1 MSNIVTSTGEVPEG
15 NDWFLT
21 YRLVR
26 ADGVLV
32 SDASITAG
40 SGSDAALW
48 VNIYGL
54 DTQVAVQDKSLY
66 SAIITKTDVKV
77 DNIVINTAAATLL
90 TDGFWGGVD
99 STGYNFFYQVP
110 YAAWMTPGRY
120 RIEFALDITEASG
133 AGPAA
138 VDLGKMRW
146 ATTITVKTMVG
157 A

>member
-32 SDASITAG
+32 SDASVTAT
-40 SGSDAALW
+40 SADALW
-48 VNIYGL
+48 VNAYGL

-66 SAIITKTDVKV
+66 TAVVTGSAAKAS
-77 DNIVINTAAATLL
+77 NIVIDTAAATLK

-99 STGYNFFYQVP
+99 STGYNFFYKVP
-110 YAAWMTPGRY
+110 YATWMAPGRY
-120 RIEFALDITEASG
+120 RIEFALDITQAST
-133 AGPAA
+133 AGPSGGLT
-138 VDLGKMRW
+138 LGKMRW
-146 ATTITVKTMVG
+146 ASHITVKAMVG

>member
-1 MSNIVTSTGEVPEG
+1 MVSVVTSTGEVPEG

-32 SDASITAG
+32 SDASVTAT
-40 SGSDAALW
+40 SAEALW
-48 VNIYGL
+48 VNVYGL

-66 SAIITKTDVKV
+66 TAAVTGTAAKAN
-77 DNIVINTAAATLL
+77 NIVINTAATTLL

-110 YAAWMTPGRY
+110 YATWMTPGRY
-120 RIEFALDITEASG
+120 RIEFALDITQASG
-133 AGPAA
+133 AGPAS

-146 ATTITVKTMVG
+146 ATTVTVKTMVG